1 MLIIRRKNLVIGLLV
16 VLLIITGYLNF
27 VYNQSA
33 PTANP
38 DDETD
43 PLTDNEINSETAPL
57 TDTETVDGE
66 ISISD
71 LNESDSLPNIN
82 NGDNE
87 NIDTVTTSSSSFF
100 RDYRFE
106 REQDRGKEIA
116 YINTIVAN
124 EISDAEIIKEAQ
136 AQLLEIT
143 SNMEAELV
151 IENLIK
157 AKGFTDVVVIM
168 HKNSVNV
175 IVDKPE
181 LLPEEV
187 ARILEVVKRQSE
199 ASIENIKIIPKI

>member
-106 REQDRGKEIA
+106 REQDRGEEIA

>member
-71 LNESDSLPNIN
+71 LDESDSLPNIN